1 MIKVLILGHNGFI
14 GKHLLNYF
22 LQNSNLQI
30 TILSRNL
37 NPLIPRQVH
46 QIQGDYCNKED
57 LIAVMKNQDVVYHLI
72 SATIPASSWFEP
84 NDEVNQ
90 NLLPFIQFLQI
101 ASDLNVKKVC
111 FASSGGTVY
120 GLQHNIL
127 TENTANF
134 PYSPYGIIK
143 NAMEHFLY
151 YFKKKSNLNYTI
163 FRISNVYGEGQNVS
177 KGLGFI
183 NTALQNIVHK
193 KPIVIFGDGENIRD
207 YIYIHDLVK
216 LMYVGISDGLEQ
228 SEIYNLGSTQVYSLN
243 EIIELFKSLIHS
255 NFELKYQDS
264 RSSDIKKIVL
274 DNSKIISKMDADFS
288 FTPIEA
294 GILNTYNA
302 IKKSIDN

>member
-1 MIKVLILGHNGFI
+1 MIKILILGHNGFI

-22 LQNSNLQI
+22 LQQSNLQI
-30 TILSRNL
+30 TILSRTFNAQ
-37 NPLIPRQVH
+37 IPKSVH
-46 QIQGDYCNKED
+46 QIQGDYCKKED
-57 LIAVMKNQDVVYHLI
+57 LTAALENQDVVYHLI
-72 SATIPASSWFEP
+72 SATIPASSWLEP

-90 NLLPFIQFLQI
+90 NLIPFIRFLQI
-101 ASDLNVKKVC
+101 ASDLKVKKVC

-120 GLQHNIL
+120 GLQQNIL
-127 TENTANF
+127 TEENANF
-134 PYSPYGIIK
+134 PYSPYGIVK

-183 NTALQNIVHK
+183 NTALQNIVLE

-207 YIYIHDLVK
+207 YIYVHDLVK
-216 LMYVGISDGLEQ
+216 LMYVGISDGLDQ
-228 SEIYNLGSTQVYSLN
+228 SEMYNLGSTQVYSLN
-243 EIIELFKSLIHS
+243 EIIELFKSLLHS
-255 NFELKYQDS
+255 NIELSYQAS

-274 DNSKIISKMDADFS
+274 DNSKIIGKMEADFS
-288 FTPIEA
+288 FTPIET

-302 IKKSIDN
+302 IKNSSDN